1 MFSWLGRWHP
11 NNSLYE
17 RTDTGSVL
25 LGATIRCMRLPTLT
39 QLLCCTCLPA
49 CACPCWHA
57 LSYILVCPRSCAVLA
72 PADGLVHV
80 SCLMTITFVPACL
93 PAWHSACLSP
103 SWPAL
108 MHAICLPPRR
118 LGACELP
125 DDDHFC
131 ALEAL
136 LMQLGVKEVALP
148 KAGGPDKAAGEAG
161 QCACVGTLGR
171 VGSCQ
176 PRGAAVDGH
185 SS

>member
-1 MFSWLGRWHP
+1 VCCCEQQQQPQAHV
-11 NNSLYE
+11 SL
-17 RTDTGSVL
+17 DTHTAPVL
-25 LGATIRCMRLPTLT
+25 
-39 QLLCCTCLPA
+39 
-49 CACPCWHA
+49 
-57 LSYILVCPRSCAVLA
+57 SCAVLSLPVLSL
-72 PADGLVHV
+72 PACLPVLGLPALSFISVCLRSGV
-80 SCLMTITFVPACL
+80 VPALAGGWVRVNCLMTITFVPACL

-161 QCACVGTLGR
+161 QCACVDTLGR
-171 VGSCQ
+171 AGSCQ